1 MKIKSIALL
10 TVLLIRPLIASNEVN
25 IKTNPVSVKV
35 FLPGAELQ
43 HTAKIKVDKGITDLV
58 IGGLASNID
67 RNSINVT
74 AKGEVLIVSVLQ
86 RFDYLKPAEENSQ
99 IISLEDSLEAL
110 NRKLSLK
117 QNENEIL
124 KLEIDLIL
132 ANKQIGGGNKG
143 VNITELNKMADY
155 LRKRI
160 AEIKTRQL
168 TLADDMKKLEKEIER
183 IKKQLEE
190 LNAKQK
196 RPSNEVVVTV
206 SAKNAAAIELSL
218 SYFIY
223 EAGWQPVYDVRVNRL
238 DAPAYLNYKAN
249 IRQNSGIDWNDI
261 NIILSTRSPVQNN
274 NKPVLHPWFI
284 DFQTRALYEDRLS
297 AAQKAV
303 AALPVAES
311 SGNFTAETMANY
323 FMVEEKQLSVEFNP
337 SIKYSIPSDNKPH
350 TVAIQEFS
358 VPAYYEYYAAP
369 KLDANAFL
377 LAYLTKWNNYNLLP
391 GQANIYFDNSYV
403 GQSFINPLIT
413 KDTLVVSLG
422 RDQNITVKREV
433 LKDFTEDKFLSGD
446 VERFF
451 GYDIVLR
458 NNKNSAV
465 NILVEEQIPISKNED
480 IKVKIIDI
488 EGGRLNQ
495 KDGFVTWK
503 INLEPSKSIN
513 KKFVYSVRYPKDK
526 TISGI

>member
-10 TVLLIRPLIASNEVN
+10 TVLLIKPLIASNEVN

-35 FLPGAELQ
+35 FLRGAELQ
-43 HTAKIKVDKGITDLV
+43 HTAKLKVDKGITDLV
-58 IGGLASNID
+58 LGGLASNID

-99 IISLEDSLEAL
+99 IISLEDSLEAW

-132 ANKQIGGGNKG
+132 ANKQIGGGNKD

-160 AEIKTRQL
+160 GEIKTRQL
-168 TLADDMKKLEKEIER
+168 SLAYDMKKLEKEIER

-190 LNAKQK
+190 LNARLN

-206 SAKNAAAIELSL
+206 SAKNTAAIELSL

-249 IRQNSGIDWNDI
+249 IRQNSGLDWNDI

-274 NKPVLHPWFI
+274 NKPVLNPWFI
-284 DFQTRALYEDRLS
+284 DFQTHALYKEDRMS
-297 AAQKAV
+297 IAQKAA
-303 AALPVAES
+303 AALPVS
-311 SGNFTAETMANY
+311 SGNFTAETMADY
-323 FMVEEKQLSVEFNP
+323 FMVEEKQLSVEFTP

-358 VPAYYEYYAAP
+358 IPAYYEYYAAP

-403 GQSFINPLIT
+403 GQSFINTLIT
-413 KDTLVVSLG
+413 RDTLVISLG

-433 LKDFTEDKFLSGD
+433 LKDFTEDKFLSSD

-458 NNKNSAV
+458 NNKSSDI

-480 IKVKIIDI
+480 IKVKVIDI

-513 KKFVYSVRYPKDK
+513 RKFVYSVRYPKDK